1 MNKNPKYD
9 NDLVVLGYLNK
20 RLEETQKAL
29 NNNSNN
35 ELSKLPKNY
44 SAPPTTPY
52 YKDSLLCYNGK
63 IYKCHTSR
71 LQGLFSWDDWNIVA
85 TDDTTL
91 SNFINNVYEIEKIE
105 IQNQIDGKIQTY
117 YQSADPAL
125 EWETDL
131 EKSKHIGD
139 YWYNTDDN
147 TQWRYNQN
155 TNTTPISYYWGQ
167 VNIPNSVFDLID
179 KKKSIY
185 TEKPTSYK
193 KDDLWII
200 EDTILDEDLP
210 TGTYENPIAK
220 GDWVFSIADS
230 DIYNKEHWVKK
241 DENIDLKYL
250 EQHYYTMG
258 DINSSFEELERNT
271 DSKIE
276 KSKENIL
283 LNVSQNY
290 ATKEEHTT
298 AINDFDEKIGIV
310 NQTITTHET
319 NISNLS
325 IEVGK
330 TQQTVSS
337 IETKTKDLEIN
348 LNNNYTANEE
358 LEQKLEKQKSSITT
372 EMTSIV
378 TQTKN
383 EVKTEIITQINNDG
397 VETLKNTLVTIN
409 QKGINVAKSDEDVVS
424 LLDNEGLYVSDG
436 TLNEDNSNL
445 LMKTDRDGAY
455 FKTINVQATIKENS
469 LIQKEKI
476 THSKYGVCQAWYWV
490 GDSNG

>member
-91 SNFINNVYEIEKIE
+91 SDFIDNVYEIEKIE

-210 TGTYENPIAK
+210 IGTDENPIAK
-220 GDWVFSIADS
+220 GDWVFSVADS

-241 DENIDLKYL
+241 DENIDLEYL
-250 EQHYYTMG
+250 EQHYYTME
-258 DINSSFEELERNT
+258 DIDLTFEEIERNT

-298 AINDFDEKIGIV
+298 AINDFDEKIGTV
-310 NQTITTHET
+310 NQKVTTQET

-337 IETKTKDLEIN
+337 IETKTTDLEVN

-358 LEQKLEKQKSSITT
+358 LNQKLEEQKSIITK
-372 EMTSIV
+372 EMTTMV
-378 TQTKN
+378 TQNKSEWQTSVI
-383 EVKTEIITQINNDG
+383 EYINANG
-397 VETLKNTLVTIN
+397 IEKFVNMLVTIDIEGL
-409 QKGINVAKSDEDVVS
+409 KLSKSDEDIVS
-424 LLDNEGLYVSDG
+424 LLNNKGLYVSDG
-436 TLNEDNSNL
+436 KLRDDLLNL
-445 LMKTDRDGAY
+445 LMKVDRSGAM
-455 FKTINVQATIKENS
+455 FKLLEVIGTIKEHDI
-469 LIQKEKI
+469 IQKEKV

>member
-91 SNFINNVYEIEKIE
+91 SDFIDNVYEIEKIE

-117 YQSADPAL
+117 YQSSNPAL

-210 TGTYENPIAK
+210 IGTDENPIAK
-220 GDWVFSIADS
+220 GDWVFSVADS

-241 DENIDLKYL
+241 DENIDLEYL
-250 EQHYYTMG
+250 EQHYYTTE
-258 DINSSFEELERNT
+258 DIDLTFEEIERNT

-298 AINDFDEKIGIV
+298 AINDFDERIGTV
-310 NQTITTHET
+310 NQKVTTQET

-337 IETKTKDLEIN
+337 IETKTTDLEVN

-358 LEQKLEKQKSSITT
+358 LNQKLEEQKSTITK
-372 EMTSIV
+372 EMTTMVSQNKSEW
-378 TQTKN
+378 QTSVI
-383 EVKTEIITQINNDG
+383 EYINANG
-397 VETLKNTLVTIN
+397 IEKFVNMLVTIDIEGL
-409 QKGINVAKSDEDVVS
+409 KLSKSDEDIVS
-424 LLDNEGLYVSDG
+424 LLNNKGLYVSDG
-436 TLNEDNSNL
+436 KLRDDLLNL
-445 LMKTDRDGAY
+445 LMKVDRSGAM
-455 FKTINVQATIKENS
+455 FKLLEVIGTIKEHDI
-469 LIQKEKI
+469 IQKEKV

>member
-1 MNKNPKYD
+1 MA
-9 NDLVVLGYLNK
+9 
-20 RLEETQKAL
+20 ETI
-29 NNNSNN
+29 SG
-35 ELSKLPKNY
+35 PI
-44 SAPPTTPY
+44 
-52 YKDSLLCYNGK
+52 C
-63 IYKCHTSR
+63 
-71 LQGLFSWDDWNIVA
+71 LQVSSFQESGTISGSGNRFS
-85 TDDTTL
+85 
-91 SNFINNVYEIEKIE
+91 
-105 IQNQIDGKIQTY
+105 
-117 YQSADPAL
+117 
-125 EWETDL
+125 
-131 EKSKHIGD
+131 
-139 YWYNTDDN
+139 
-147 TQWRYNQN
+147 
-155 TNTTPISYYWGQ
+155 GQ
-167 VNIPNSVFDLID
+167 VSFQA
-179 KKKSIY
+179 SGRY
-185 TEKPTSYK
+185 Q
-193 KDDLWII
+193 I
-200 EDTILDEDLP
+200 EL
-210 TGTYENPIAK
+210 NA
-220 GDWVFSIADS
+220 S

-250 EQHYYTMG
+250 EQHYYTTE
-258 DINSSFEELERNT
+258 DIDLTFEEIERNT

-310 NQTITTHET
+310 NQKVTTQET

-337 IETKTKDLEIN
+337 IETKTTDLEVN

-358 LEQKLEKQKSSITT
+358 LNQKLEEQKSTITT
-372 EMTSIV
+372 EMTTMV

-409 QKGINVAKSDEDVVS
+409 QNGINVAKSDEDVVS

-436 TLNEDNSNL
+436 ALKEDNSNL